1 MKDIYDLKGKLLD
14 YIREGHVNK
23 DTLISNLFD
32 YLNEAELYDFAV
44 EYNYITEDE
53 LEESVN
59 DFSDTE
65 QKIIRNTINKFYPKY
80 RGQYTTKFLDDVQM
94 YKLPDDC
101 YVDMD
106 SAQEDMSEVDIDNM
120 ITIDEYYVRGTDNV
134 VIVSMLN
141 PKDGKIYRY
150 TDFW

>member
-1 MKDIYDLKGKLLD
+1 MKDIYDLIGKLLD

-59 DFSDTE
+59 DFSDNE

-150 TDFW
+150 TDF

>member
-53 LEESVN
+53 LEESVK

-150 TDFW
+150 TDF

>member
-141 PKDGKIYRY
+141 PEDGKIYRY
-150 TDFW
+150 TDF

>member
-65 QKIIRNTINKFYPKY
+65 QKIIRNTINKFYPEY
-80 RGQYTTKFLDDVQM
+80 RGQSTARFLDDVQM
-94 YKLPDDC
+94 HRLPDDC

-150 TDFW
+150 TDF